1 MKRSHLCWTL
11 LLVVN
16 VTAMCVL
23 GFHQSI
29 GTAQQP
35 QNGQPP
41 FQNAIEQRQEMIR
54 ELKEIS
60 ALLKEQNSILRNGAS
75 KTPVHDGRKK

>member
-11 LLVVN
+11 LIVVN
-16 VTAMCVL
+16 VMAFGVL
-23 GFHQSI
+23 GFYQSI

-41 FQNAIEQRQEMIR
+41 FQNAVEQRQEMIR

-60 ALLKEQNSILRNGAS
+60 ELLKEQNLILRKGAS
-75 KTPVHDGRKK
+75 KTPVHDSRQK